1 MSDNTLDLKDIEHR
15 MQRAVEVLKEEFGG
29 LRTGRASAS
38 LLEPI
43 MVEAYGSKMPMNQV
57 GTVSVPEPRMITV
70 QVWDNSLVGAVEK
83 AIRESSLGLN
93 PMPEGQLLRVPLP
106 ELTQE
111 RRTELSKVA
120 GQYAEQ
126 ARVAIRN
133 IRKHSMDALKRAEK
147 DSEIS
152 EDLHRDLGVEV
163 QDLTDKYVG
172 NVDSALAQ
180 KEEEIMQV

>member
-111 RRTELSKVA
+111 RRAELSKVA

-133 IRKHSMDALKRAEK
+133 IRKHSMDALKKAEK

-172 NVDSALAQ
+172 NVDSVLAQ